1 MLSRTSILPPS
12 HVSLCLPAR
21 LSAVLLAVCLSGFSV
36 RDARATVAG
45 FASVWDPTNVANGFQ
60 LVANDPSGSAS
71 MSLTPDNQILTVSMA
86 LSACYTACG
95 AFTFG
100 SSGVLGNLPYGLVQ
114 FDWSLINTDFTED
127 GQINI
132 SGADSTTSSPGSWL
146 FPNTTYEGTA
156 LIDYEGGSLSL
167 FDITFGGYDTGTA
180 SATITLFN
188 FTAPDSVAL
197 DLASQPSA
205 VLEPAGGLC
214 MLVAFGALTGLR
226 RRRVAGPA

>member
-1 MLSRTSILPPS
+1 MLSRTSILPQPCFS
-12 HVSLCLPAR
+12 MRPPA
-21 LSAVLLAVCLSGFSV
+21 LLLAALLAICMGSFHP
-36 RDARATVAG
+36 RDARATVTG

-60 LVANDPSGSAS
+60 LIATDPSGSAS
-71 MSLTPDNQILTVSMA
+71 MALTPDNQILTVTMA

-100 SSGVLGNLPYGLVQ
+100 SSGVLGTLPYGLVQ
-114 FDWSLINTDFTED
+114 FDWSLSNTDFTED

-132 SGADSTTSSPGSWL
+132 SGADPTVSGPGTWLYPNST
-146 FPNTTYEGTA
+146 NEGTA

-180 SATITLFN
+180 SATITMFN
-188 FTAPDSVAL
+188 FTAPDSVAVA
-197 DLASQPSA
+197 LASQPSA
-205 VLEPAGGLC
+205 VLEPAGWSC
-214 MLVAFGALTGLR
+214 MLVAGGVLTGLR